1 MIIRVDFSD
10 VYHVYLSVDAI
21 QKFYFVLNGTNEI
34 SAELLQNLVDEFN
47 PTLLLINVDKS
58 TQFFKFN

>member
-10 VYHVYLSVDAI
+10 VYHVYLSADAI
-21 QKFYFVLNGTNEI
+21 QKYYLNLNGTNEI
-34 SAELLQNLVDEFN
+34 SAQLLQNLVDEFN

-58 TQFFKFN
+58 TQFF